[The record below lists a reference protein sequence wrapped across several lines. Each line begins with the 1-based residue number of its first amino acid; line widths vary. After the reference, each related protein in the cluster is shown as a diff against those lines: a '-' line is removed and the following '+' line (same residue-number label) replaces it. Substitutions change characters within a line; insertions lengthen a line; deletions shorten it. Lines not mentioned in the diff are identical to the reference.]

1 MDEAKVTADKAKE
14 ESEKNESE
22 LRKKIEQLK
31 QEYADSNKLSDE
43 RIGKL
48 QQQLAQ
54 AAQEQ
59 TTLQNKMQ
67 ADSRSVDEQIDSFQ
81 KTITRQ
87 KDELEQT

>member
-22 LRKKIEQLK
+22 LRQKIEQLK